1 MPKAGWTSVNISN
14 KHEKWARKRA
24 DEEHRSLAN
33 YVETL
38 IEADR

>member
-1 MPKAGWTSVNISN
+1 MPKPGHISVSISN
-14 KHEKWARKRA
+14 KHEKWAKKRA

-38 IEADR
+38 IEADH